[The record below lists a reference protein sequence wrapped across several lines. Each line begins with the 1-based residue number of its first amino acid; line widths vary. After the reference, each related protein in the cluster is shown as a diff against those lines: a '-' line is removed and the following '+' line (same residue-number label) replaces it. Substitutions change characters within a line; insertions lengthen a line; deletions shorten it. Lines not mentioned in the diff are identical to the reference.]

1 MNYFDVAANYVK
13 KAEIGKSIREANANR
28 ELVECY
34 WNVGRLI
41 VEAQGGKDKAKY
53 GNELLKKWAEN
64 LTKEYGKGYDY
75 SNLRRFRQFF
85 LEFQNCGALRH
96 NLSWTIIRTIL
107 PIKDENKRNYY
118 INLCVENNLSQ
129 RELLKEIKNNSY
141 ERLEHK
147 PDKIDV
153 IVSTKVPKIINNF
166 KNPILLELKNKQI
179 KLESDL
185 EKLIYS
191 QLSYVFLQLGN
202 GFAWIGN
209 QYKVSDGN
217 KNYFIDMLLYNIKYN
232 CYVVVEIK
240 CRKLKKEDKGQVEF
254 YMKLVDEYV
263 KEPSNN
269 PTIGIIITKEQDKF
283 VANFVRSEKLIPLT
297 YELLKKWAEKLIKE
311 YGKGYEYTNL
321 SRFRQL
327 YLYFPIVGPVAQQ
340 LKWTNIC
347 KILSIKDENKR
358 NYYINLCITNNLSK
372 RELEREIKNN
382 LYERLE
388 HKPDKIDI
396 IVPSKV
402 QSITD
407 NFMNPILL
415 KLKDKEVKNELD
427 LEKLIYSQLSYVFLQ
442 LGNGFAWIGNQYK
455 VSDGNKN
462 YFIDMLLYNIKY
474 NCYVVVEIKC
484 RKLKKEDKGQVE
496 FYMKLV
502 DEYVKEP
509 SNNPTIGIIITKE
522 QDKFVANFVRSE
534 KLIPLTYEIVNN
546 I

>member
-53 GNELLKKWAEN
+53 GNELLKKWAEK
-64 LTKEYGKGYDY
+64 LIKEYGKGYDY

-85 LEFQNCGALRH
+85 LEFPNCGALRH

-118 INLCVENNLSQ
+118 INLC
-129 RELLKEIKNNSY
+129 
-141 ERLEHK
+141 
-147 PDKIDV
+147 
-153 IVSTKVPKIINNF
+153 
-166 KNPILLELKNKQI
+166 
-179 KLESDL
+179 
-185 EKLIYS
+185 
-191 QLSYVFLQLGN
+191 
-202 GFAWIGN
+202 
-209 QYKVSDGN
+209 
-217 KNYFIDMLLYNIKYN
+217 
-232 CYVVVEIK
+232 
-240 CRKLKKEDKGQVEF
+240 
-254 YMKLVDEYV
+254 
-263 KEPSNN
+263 
-269 PTIGIIITKEQDKF
+269 
-283 VANFVRSEKLIPLT
+283 
-297 YELLKKWAEKLIKE
+297 
-311 YGKGYEYTNL
+311 
-321 SRFRQL
+321 
-327 YLYFPIVGPVAQQ
+327 
-340 LKWTNIC
+340 
-347 KILSIKDENKR
+347 
-358 NYYINLCITNNLSK
+358 ITNNLSK
-372 RELEREIKNN
+372 RELEREIKNS

-415 KLKDKEVKNELD
+415 KLKDKEVKNEID

-442 LGNGFAWIGNQYK
+442 LGNGFTGVGNQYK
-455 VSDGNKN
+455 VSDGNNN
-462 YFIDMLLYNIKY
+462 YFIDMLLYNYKY
-474 NCYVVVEIKC
+474 NCFVVVEIKC

-496 FYMKLV
+496 FYMELV
-502 DEYVKEP
+502 DKYVKEP

-534 KLIPLTYEIVNN
+534 KLIPLTYELLK
-546 I
+546 